1 MHQLLVVDTD
11 VWTISLDVG
20 LVEVRPDA
28 SKAERRQA
36 QMLLAAG
43 VVLMMSSFNGHLC
56 HQTMRMSVPH
66 DVASDAVIRTSQ
78 DVEATLPDLV
88 EARAEIWYEN
98 GVSALESVTQAM
110 DSSHED
116 LLHHGEISGIEVKLI
131 NITITDLGSNQI
143 QVDAELGISDSDAML
158 MKPIQFV
165 VEL

>member
-1 MHQLLVVDTD
+1 MRATQEDD
-11 VWTISLDVG
+11 
-20 LVEVRPDA
+20 
-28 SKAERRQA
+28 KA
-36 QMLLAAG
+36 QMLLATG
-43 VVLMMSSFNGHLC
+43 VVLMMSLLSMAIFAIKLAG
-56 HQTMRMSVPH
+56 MSVPH

-110 DSSHED
+110 ASSHED

-131 NITITDLGSNQI
+131 NITISDLGSNQI

>member
-1 MHQLLVVDTD
+1 M
-11 VWTISLDVG
+11 
-20 LVEVRPDA
+20 RPSQKDD
-28 SKAERRQA
+28 KA
-36 QMLLAAG
+36 QMLLATG
-43 VVLMMSSFNGHLC
+43 VVLMMSLLSMAIFAIKLAG
-56 HQTMRMSVPH
+56 MSVPH
-66 DVASDAVIRTSQ
+66 DVASDAVIRTSE

-98 GVSALESVTQAM
+98 GITALESVTQAM

-131 NITITDLGSNQI
+131 NITMTDLGSNQI

>member
-1 MHQLLVVDTD
+1 MRATQEDD
-11 VWTISLDVG
+11 
-20 LVEVRPDA
+20 
-28 SKAERRQA
+28 KA
-36 QMLLAAG
+36 QMLLATG
-43 VVLMMSSFNGHLC
+43 VVLMMSLLSMAIFAIKLAG
-56 HQTMRMSVPH
+56 MSVPH
-66 DVASDAVIRTSQ
+66 DVASDAVIQTSQ

-110 DSSHED
+110 GSSHED

-131 NITITDLGSNQI
+131 NITISDLGSNQI

>member
-1 MHQLLVVDTD
+1 M
-11 VWTISLDVG
+11 
-20 LVEVRPDA
+20 RPSQKDD
-28 SKAERRQA
+28 KA
-36 QMLLAAG
+36 QMLLATG
-43 VVLMMSSFNGHLC
+43 VVLMMSLLSMAIFAIKLAG
-56 HQTMRMSVPH
+56 MSVPH

-98 GVSALESVTQAM
+98 DVSALESVTQAM

-131 NITITDLGSNQI
+131 NVTITDLGSNLI
-143 QVDAELGISDSDAML
+143 QVNAELGVSDSDAML
-158 MKPIQFV
+158 MKPIQFL

>member
-1 MHQLLVVDTD
+1 MRGTQKDD
-11 VWTISLDVG
+11 
-20 LVEVRPDA
+20 
-28 SKAERRQA
+28 KA
-36 QMLLAAG
+36 QMLLATG
-43 VVLMMSSFNGHLC
+43 VVLMMSLLSMAIFAIKLAG
-56 HQTMRMSVPH
+56 MSVPH

-110 DSSHED
+110 GSSHED

-131 NITITDLGSNQI
+131 NITISDLGSNQI

>member
-1 MHQLLVVDTD
+1 M
-11 VWTISLDVG
+11 
-20 LVEVRPDA
+20 RPSQKDD
-28 SKAERRQA
+28 KA
-36 QMLLAAG
+36 QMLLATG
-43 VVLMMSSFNGHLC
+43 VVLMMSLLSMAIFAIKLAG
-56 HQTMRMSVPH
+56 MSVPH
-66 DVASDAVIRTSQ
+66 DVASDAVIRTSE

-98 GVSALESVTQAM
+98 GITALESVTQAM

-131 NITITDLGSNQI
+131 NITMTDLGSNQI

-165 VEL
+165 IELQ